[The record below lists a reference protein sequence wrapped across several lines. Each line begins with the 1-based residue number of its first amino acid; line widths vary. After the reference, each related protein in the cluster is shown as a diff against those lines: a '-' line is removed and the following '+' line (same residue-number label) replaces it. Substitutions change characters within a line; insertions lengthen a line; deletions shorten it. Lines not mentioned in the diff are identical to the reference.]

1 MYILTAGAGYCG
13 ASLTYRHEGLEEGLP
28 EAHRA
33 RRLVFY
39 WIIHINLIF
48 WRAKIALECLCDVGE
63 KRLFIHPIALAEIF
77 VAHQHII
84 RLVGVLDLRFWRTI
98 LTILC
103 TQRLHTPPAACS
115 PSRSLSQRR
124 CGQWREGL
132 CVSACVL
139 CVCVRVCVWVSA
151 GACVSISHAPSL
163 SLAQIAKAFTD
174 GIAHRWSGEAS
185 MRLVPAADTSRSR
198 HSRKPWRKL
207 HYVHLNFHS
216 THTWMVW
223 RLATEANASSSSP
236 RVECMSALME
246 SLGSMPS
253 WPRWI
258 RTGLGEWVSRPL
270 GGLGRRSEKAGWSD
284 FRRSRRSLLW
294 VLTVLPSS
302 LRDGGL
308 GRANMPHRLCVV
320 GCIWRT

>member
-1 MYILTAGAGYCG
+1 MLTAGAGYCG

-28 EAHRA
+28 EVHRA

-39 WIIHINLIF
+39 CVIHINLIF

-63 KRLFIHPIALAEIF
+63 KGLFIHPIALAEIF

-103 TQRLHTPPAACS
+103 TQRLHAPPAACS

-132 CVSACVL
+132 CASACVL
-139 CVCVRVCVWVSA
+139 CVCVRVFVWVSA

-163 SLAQIAKAFTD
+163 SLAQIAKSIYGWHCTQMV
-174 GIAHRWSGEAS
+174 GWGEHETSACS
-185 MRLVPAADTSRSR
+185 RHPSRSR

-236 RVECMSALME
+236 RVEYMSALIE
-246 SLGSMPS
+246 SLGSMAS
-253 WPRWI
+253 MAS
-258 RTGLGEWVSRPL
+258 V
-270 GGLGRRSEKAGWSD
+270 GR
-284 FRRSRRSLLW
+284 
-294 VLTVLPSS
+294 V
-302 LRDGGL
+302 
-308 GRANMPHRLCVV
+308 
-320 GCIWRT
+320 

>member
-1 MYILTAGAGYCG
+1 MLTAGAGYCG

-28 EAHRA
+28 EVHRA

-39 WIIHINLIF
+39 CVIHINLIF

-63 KRLFIHPIALAEIF
+63 KGLFIHPIALAEIF

-103 TQRLHTPPAACS
+103 TQRLHAPPAACS

-139 CVCVRVCVWVSA
+139 CVCCVCACVFSCGWVRVH
-151 GACVSISHAPSL
+151 ACL
-163 SLAQIAKAFTD
+163 SLTLPLFHSHKLPRAFMD

-185 MRLVPAADTSRSR
+185 MRLVPAADTHQEADTHASHDANCTTSIEFSQYTHLDGLKTGDRSKR
-198 HSRKPWRKL
+198 QQQ
-207 HYVHLNFHS
+207 
-216 THTWMVW
+216 
-223 RLATEANASSSSP
+223 
-236 RVECMSALME
+236 
-246 SLGSMPS
+246 
-253 WPRWI
+253 
-258 RTGLGEWVSRPL
+258 
-270 GGLGRRSEKAGWSD
+270 
-284 FRRSRRSLLW
+284 
-294 VLTVLPSS
+294 
-302 LRDGGL
+302 
-308 GRANMPHRLCVV
+308 
-320 GCIWRT
+320 